1 MKKTRSFGKLLV
13 SAWALALHLGVAH
26 AAMPAEQLRVPA
38 GFKIELLT
46 DAVPNARAMAL
57 GRYADGKGV
66 LYVGSTGAGKA
77 YAVELEQG
85 RARRVH
91 TIASG
96 LNVPAG
102 VAYRDGAL
110 YVSSTSRIVRFDA
123 IDGRL
128 DNPPAPAT
136 VIDTLP
142 GERHHGAKYIA
153 FGPDGLL
160 YVAVGAPCNVCEPS
174 PAHGLIERMKPDG
187 SGVEVIARGVRNSV
201 GFDWSPVDR
210 ALWFSDNGRDMLGDD
225 VPSDEI
231 NRLAQPGQHFGFPY
245 CHQGDVPDPQ
255 FGAAR
260 PCSEFA
266 VPAAKP
272 GAHVA
277 TLGVRFYAGSQ
288 FPADYRHNL
297 FVAEHGSWNRSVKS
311 GYQVVRLVIDANQR
325 VAKIEPFVQGFLKVD
340 GAGRETVLG
349 RPADVLPLPDGSLL
363 VSDDL
368 GGAIYRV
375 TFTRSGSAP

>member
-1 MKKTRSFGKLLV
+1 
-13 SAWALALHLGVAH
+13 
-26 AAMPAEQLRVPA
+26 
-38 GFKIELLT
+38 
-46 DAVPNARAMAL
+46 
-57 GRYADGKGV
+57 
-66 LYVGSTGAGKA
+66 
-77 YAVELEQG
+77 
-85 RARRVH
+85 
-91 TIASG
+91 
-96 LNVPAG
+96 
-102 VAYRDGAL
+102 
-110 YVSSTSRIVRFDA
+110 
-123 IDGRL
+123 
-128 DNPPAPAT
+128 
-136 VIDTLP
+136 
-142 GERHHGAKYIA
+142 
-153 FGPDGLL
+153 
-160 YVAVGAPCNVCEPS
+160 
-174 PAHGLIERMKPDG
+174 
-187 SGVEVIARGVRNSV
+187 VIARGVRNSV

-266 VPAAKP
+266 APAAKP

-288 FPADYRHNL
+288 FPAEYRHNL

-325 VAKIEPFVQGFLKVD
+325 VTKLEPFVQGFLKVD

-375 TFTRSGSAP
+375 TYTRPGSAP